1 MITTVVLLLFFLQG
15 ANPPTPPDIPG
26 VYFLQKSSGWMALNP
41 APVVEMKTKGMKIF
55 VDSGGYT
62 NLGMSIFFRGA
73 KASRR
78 ILDPIPRFFVRKDGA
93 SKNVILVRLL
103 KKKDQRACQTS
114 PSAATMENK
123 KGFKK
128 EDVLKMGVIEYPDG
142 SFSAIPESTLKPG
155 EYLLVMGDTTSIYD
169 FGID

>member
-1 MITTVVLLLFFLQG
+1 MLLFFLQG
-15 ANPPTPPDIPG
+15 ANPAAPPDIQG
-26 VYFLQKSSGWMALNP
+26 IYFLHKSTGWIALNP
-41 APVVEMKTKGMKIF
+41 APVIEMKTKGMKNF

-78 ILDPIPRFFVRKDGA
+78 ILDPIPRFFVRKDGV
-93 SKNVILVRLL
+93 SKNLIIVRLL
-103 KKKDQRACQTS
+103 QKKDQRTCQTS

-128 EDVLKMGVIEYPDG
+128 EDVLRMGIIEYPDG
-142 SFSAIPESTLKPG
+142 SFSAIPESALKPG
-155 EYLLVMGDTTSIYD
+155 EYLLVMGDPSSIYD